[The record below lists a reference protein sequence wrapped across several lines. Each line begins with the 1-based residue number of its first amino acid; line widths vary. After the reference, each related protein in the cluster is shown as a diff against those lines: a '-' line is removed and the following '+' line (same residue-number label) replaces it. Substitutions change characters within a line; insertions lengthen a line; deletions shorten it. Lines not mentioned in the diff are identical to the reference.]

1 MKKSLHISLFISF
14 AIAIMIPLTG
24 IYVHKAAALI
34 FLVLALSHI
43 VVYRK
48 KLNNKRGLLFAAI
61 VLSFI
66 TGLLGTIWNQFPAI
80 MTLHQAGS
88 IAIVFFLA
96 IHCFVYRKKM
106 YSRAIVR

>member
-1 MKKSLHISLFISF
+1 MRKVLHIILFISF

-48 KLNNKRGLLFAAI
+48 KLNNKRGLLLAAI

-106 YSRAIVR
+106 YSRAIAR